1 MSSFRLEREC
11 VTFKPRPAEPV
22 KTAPAALAA
31 PAAAVNTEAQ
41 QEAERL
47 EALRR
52 EAAELEE
59 QAQQNLA
66 NAQAECQRVTEEARK
81 EAARILA
88 EAQKQAQELMKQEKE
103 RGYAEGQ
110 AASEEETR
118 QQRAENQR
126 RLSAQIRS
134 LKAMYDSKVNAVQED
149 VTELV
154 AEMTEKIIAVKL
166 QQDDQAFL
174 NVIAMAM
181 SRFRQSDDLT
191 VHLSEEDYRHY
202 NETGGIQH
210 LDEARGRNVFLAK
223 DASVEKNG
231 CILESENGFVDCGV
245 PGQMERMKEILR
257 SEKDSGGYDEDPSK
271 VQGSLA

>member
-1 MSSFRLEREC
+1 MSSFRVQREC
-11 VTFKPRPAEPV
+11 VTFKPRPTEKPRRIEQ
-22 KTAPAALAA
+22 TAPADTAL
-31 PAAAVNTEAQ
+31 Q
-41 QEAERL
+41 QETERL
-47 EALRR
+47 EALRQ
-52 EAAELEE
+52 EA
-59 QAQQNLA
+59 QAQEEHAQELL
-66 NAQAECQRVTEEARK
+66 AQAQADCQRVTEEAQK

-88 EAQKQAQELMKQEKE
+88 DAQKQAQELLAKEKA

-126 RLSAQIRS
+126 RMAAQIRS
-134 LKAMYDSKVNAVQED
+134 LKAMYDSKVNAVQEE
-149 VTELV
+149 VTDLV

-191 VHLSEEDYRHY
+191 VHLSEDDYRHY
-202 NETGGIQH
+202 NDTGSIQH

-231 CILESENGFVDCGV
+231 CILESESGFVDCGV
-245 PGQMERMKEILR
+245 PGQVNRMKEILR
-257 SEKDSGGYDEDPSK
+257 SEKDSGGYDGDPSK